1 MEINAA
7 WGRRRMNERSVGT
20 RTEERASEFMT
31 EQGLTVLARNYRT
44 KVGEIDLIAES
55 PDGVI
60 VFAEVKYRRSERYG
74 LPEEAV
80 GIRKQETIRKTALW
94 FLRERKLSPESAV
107 RFDVIAMDSNE
118 IRWYRDA
125 F

>member
-1 MEINAA
+1 
-7 WGRRRMNERSVGT
+7 
-20 RTEERASEFMT
+20 MT
-31 EQGLTVLARNYRT
+31 EQGLTVLERNYRT
-44 KVGEIDLIAES
+44 RVGEIDLIAKS

-60 VFAEVKYRRSERYG
+60 VFAEVKYRRSDRYG

-80 GIRKQETIRKTALW
+80 GIKKQETIRRTAIW
-94 FLRERKLSPESAV
+94 YLRERKMSPETAM

>member
-1 MEINAA
+1 
-7 WGRRRMNERSVGT
+7 MNERSVGT

-60 VFAEVKYRRSERYG
+60 VFAEVKYRRSDRYG

>member
-1 MEINAA
+1 
-7 WGRRRMNERSVGT
+7 
-20 RTEERASEFMT
+20 MT
-31 EQGLTVLARNYRT
+31 EQGLTVLERNYRT
-44 KVGEIDLIAES
+44 RVGEIDLIAKS

-60 VFAEVKYRRSERYG
+60 VFAEVKYRRSDRYG

-80 GIRKQETIRKTALW
+80 GIKKQETIRRTAMW
-94 FLRERKLSPESAV
+94 YLRERKMSPETAM